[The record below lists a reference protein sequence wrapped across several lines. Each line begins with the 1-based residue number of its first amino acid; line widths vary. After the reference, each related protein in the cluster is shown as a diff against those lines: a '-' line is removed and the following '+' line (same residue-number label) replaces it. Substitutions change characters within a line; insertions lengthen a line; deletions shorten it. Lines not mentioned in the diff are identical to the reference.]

1 MMQDLLCEIDG
12 HVLIL
17 TLNRTDK
24 HNAFD
29 DKLLHALQEQLDMA
43 EANPAIRVT
52 LLRANGRHF
61 SAGADLNW
69 MQRMANFTEAENI
82 ADAKVLA
89 RVMASLHQ
97 STKPTIAAV
106 QGSAFGGGAGLVAA
120 CDIAIAADTAKFCFS
135 EVKLG
140 LIPAVISPYVVRAVG
155 ERVATWLFMSAE
167 PIDAK
172 CALNLGLVH
181 HCVAEEE
188 LPSHAHQYARQLA
201 ALPPGAVR
209 ASKHLVRQ
217 VASHP
222 INEALQDIT
231 ARLIAEQRVSAEG
244 QKGLQAF
251 LNKETVTWD

>member
-1 MMQDLLCEIDG
+1 MQDLLHELDG

-17 TLNRTDK
+17 TLNRTNK

-29 DKLLHALQEQLDMA
+29 DKVLRALQEQLDMA
-43 EANPAIRVT
+43 EANSTIRVI

-69 MQRMANFTEAENI
+69 MQRMADFTEAENI

-89 RVMASLHQ
+89 RVMASLHH
-97 STKPTIAAV
+97 STKPTIAAI
-106 QGSAFGGGAGLVAA
+106 QGAAFGGGAGLAAA

-140 LIPAVISPYVVRAVG
+140 LIPAVISPYVIRALG

-181 HCVAEEE
+181 HCVPEEE
-188 LPSHAHQYARQLA
+188 LPLHAHAYARQIA
-201 ALPPGAVR
+201 ALPPGAVA
-209 ASKHLVRQ
+209 ASKQLVRQ
-217 VASHP
+217 VATQP
-222 INEALQDIT
+222 INKKLEDLT
-231 ARLIAEQRVSAEG
+231 AGLIAKQRVSAEG

-251 LNKETVTWD
+251 LNKETATWD